1 MEHVFFRVRGDAATS
16 AAAPAVKAQPAK
28 RLAHQQHLQPLLAPP
43 APPRPLTTPDES
55 AFERHRRRDAD
66 EAAAAAE
73 AGVQQQ
79 QRQRRQLKDSGATAS
94 PAKRST
100 LSPIRS
106 PSKQQLAAA
115 RRRAARHAAAA
126 AAGSHHG
133 RDGPST
139 ATAAPAP
146 SSSSSWPHSSDPTHE
161 RSLSTMS
168 SSSMQGDEYAQL
180 RREEVLVERQVDEAL
195 FAQQR
200 AQVEAEM
207 AAQAARARGEDR
219 RAQAD
224 HKDDSAAPAAA
235 AARPAPSAA
244 RPAPPAVPA
253 AAALT
258 YGPAATSTFDVPAS
272 ELVDLDGEE
281 DAEPDDPF
289 DEQKCLTTPLNV
301 KSLMQFMKPVNSS
314 KKIFPQ
320 QD

>member
-1 MEHVFFRVRGDAATS
+1 
-16 AAAPAVKAQPAK
+16 
-28 RLAHQQHLQPLLAPP
+28 
-43 APPRPLTTPDES
+43 
-55 AFERHRRRDAD
+55 
-66 EAAAAAE
+66 
-73 AGVQQQ
+73 
-79 QRQRRQLKDSGATAS
+79 
-94 PAKRST
+94 
-100 LSPIRS
+100 
-106 PSKQQLAAA
+106 
-115 RRRAARHAAAA
+115 
-126 AAGSHHG
+126 
-133 RDGPST
+133 
-139 ATAAPAP
+139 
-146 SSSSSWPHSSDPTHE
+146 
-161 RSLSTMS
+161 
-168 SSSMQGDEYAQL
+168 MQGDEYAQL

-224 HKDDSAAPAAA
+224 HKDDPVAPAAA
-235 AARPAPSAA
+235 IARPS
-244 RPAPPAVPA
+244 PPAVPA
-253 AAALT
+253 AAALVHA
-258 YGPAATSTFDVPAS
+258 PVATSTFDVPAS